1 MRDQTKSPTNEAS
14 ATDTLEAST
23 DTQTNEKTTRIH
35 TNDGEGDSQG
45 PRDDQYPSGSKLF
58 FIVAALVLAIFL
70 ASLDMTIVA
79 TAIPKITD
87 EFGGLDKVSCK
98 WQDVMCPLMLHF
110 LQWNV

>member
-1 MRDQTKSPTNEAS
+1 MRNHKPQTESPTNEAS

-23 DTQTNEKTTRIH
+23 DTQTNEKSTRLH
-35 TNDGEGDSQG
+35 TNYGEGDSQG
-45 PRDDQYPSGSKLF
+45 PKDDQYPSGSKLF
-58 FIVAALVLAIFL
+58 FVVAALVLAIFL

-98 WQDVMCPLMLHF
+98 
-110 LQWNV
+110 